1 MKINENEL
9 VKLCRHLYLN
19 LFDYKDIKLSDLS
32 IKIDDYLHVT
42 ATLNYYNVETKLKA
56 IARVRVDEQIIIDTK
71 GVIKY
76 GFINLDLNKVLK
88 ETIKDNPYVTISN
101 EAIMIENDYIKDIQ
115 VNKGYIKIEL
125 K

>member
-1 MKINENEL
+1 MKINEIEL